1 MDAVKRF
8 SMESPGRRHF
18 STFIH
23 KEAVPRPVC
32 LFVAIPRRS
41 QGSFKGHPLGPL
53 TVPDASCAQ
62 IVRVSY
68 SSLIN
73 RVPPV
78 LPLAVVPC
86 GTAGLLRDAFLSFLH
101 TYMWFRGE
109 WQEMRTTWML
119 LH

>member
-1 MDAVKRF
+1 MDDDGCGEA

-18 STFIH
+18 STFIQ

-86 GTAGLLRDAFLSFLH
+86 GTAGLLRDAFLSFF
-101 TYMWFRGE
+101 YIRICGSGE
-109 WQEMRTTWML
+109 SGKR
-119 LH
+119 